1 MKKILISLLLFS
13 IYLFANEFT
22 SVEDSA
28 FGDNTQ
34 EEVLMEEPQN
44 FFVPK
49 NLYLSYTNHPTH
61 IYKNQRFEI
70 KVKALIT
77 RNNFDTIKTNFV
89 NDISMTP
96 LNEDN
101 QWEQD
106 PENPN
111 TFFNTFYFKAYEENF
126 KMPDIAVSLYDGE
139 QLVETRVLTSMEISF
154 SQIAKGDEKFTNV
167 IAKDFK
173 LVASK
178 SKQYTNK
185 EALTIL
191 DIEAF
196 ESNLEDFSIQGIE
209 DQGFTLIEDEYPKQH
224 IIYYV
229 VIPIHKKEITFT
241 YYNTT
246 INKLQTVKVPVV
258 FTEELVSTQ
267 TDLNPN
273 NSSFEFYKKVFVG
286 VLALLFLI
294 LFIWKRRYY
303 ILVLFLITTIVFI
316 VFAMPNKTVRLKAN
330 SVIYILPTKN
340 STIFRKISSEM
351 IVENMKKRNG
361 FIKVMFKS
369 GNENYIGWVK
379 EEDVIKN

>member
-13 IYLFANEFT
+13 IYLFANAFT

-28 FGDNTQ
+28 FGSSSQ
-34 EEVLMEEPQN
+34 EEVSIEESQSS
-44 FFVPK
+44 FVPK
-49 NLYLSYTNHPTH
+49 NLYLSYINHPKH

-70 KVKALIT
+70 KIKALIT
-77 RNNFDTIKTNFV
+77 RNNFDTIKTNFI

-96 LNEDN
+96 LNEDT

-106 PENPN
+106 PDNLN
-111 TFFNTFYFKAYEENF
+111 TYTNTFYFKAYEENF
-126 KMPDIAVSLYDGE
+126 KMPDIVVSLYDGT
-139 QLVETRVLTSMEISF
+139 QLVESRVLTSMDITF

-167 IAKDFK
+167 IAKDFT

-196 ESNLEDFSIQGIE
+196 ESNLEDFNIQNIE

-229 VIPIHKKEITFT
+229 VIPIHKKEISFT

-286 VLALLFLI
+286 VLALLFLL

-316 VFAMPNKTVRLKAN
+316 VFAMPNKTVRLKTN

-340 STIFRKISSEM
+340 STIFRKVSTEM
-351 IVENMKKRNG
+351 IVEDMKKRNG
-361 FIKVMFKS
+361 FIKIMFKS

>member
-13 IYLFANEFT
+13 IYLFANAFT

-28 FGDNTQ
+28 FGSSSQ
-34 EEVLMEEPQN
+34 EEVSIEESQSS
-44 FFVPK
+44 FVPK
-49 NLYLSYTNHPTH
+49 NLYLSYINHPKH

-70 KVKALIT
+70 KIKALIT
-77 RNNFDTIKTNFV
+77 RNNFDTIKTNFI

-96 LNEDN
+96 LNEDT

-106 PENPN
+106 PDNPN
-111 TFFNTFYFKAYEENF
+111 TYTNTFYFKAYEENF
-126 KMPDIAVSLYDGE
+126 KMPDIVVSLYDGT
-139 QLVETRVLTSMEISF
+139 QLVESRVLTSMDITF

-167 IAKDFK
+167 IAKDFT

-196 ESNLEDFSIQGIE
+196 ESNLEDFNIQNIE

-229 VIPIHKKEITFT
+229 VIPIHKKEISFT

-286 VLALLFLI
+286 VLALLFLL

-316 VFAMPNKTVRLKAN
+316 VFAMPNKTVRLKTN

-340 STIFRKISSEM
+340 STIFRKVSTEM
-351 IVENMKKRNG
+351 IVEDMKKRNG
-361 FIKVMFKS
+361 FIKIMFKS

>member
-13 IYLFANEFT
+13 IYLFANAFT

-28 FGDNTQ
+28 FGSSSQ
-34 EEVLMEEPQN
+34 EEVSIEESQSS
-44 FFVPK
+44 FVPK
-49 NLYLSYTNHPTH
+49 NLYLSYINHPKH

-70 KVKALIT
+70 KIKALIT
-77 RNNFDTIKTNFV
+77 RNNFDTIKTNFI

-96 LNEDN
+96 LNEDT

-106 PENPN
+106 PDNPN
-111 TFFNTFYFKAYEENF
+111 TYTNTFYFKAYEENF
-126 KMPDIAVSLYDGE
+126 KMPDIVVSLYDGT
-139 QLVETRVLTSMEISF
+139 QLVETRVLTSMDITF

-167 IAKDFK
+167 IAKDFT

-196 ESNLEDFSIQGIE
+196 ESNLEDFNIQNIE

-229 VIPIHKKEITFT
+229 VIPIHKKEISFT

-286 VLALLFLI
+286 VLALLFLL

-316 VFAMPNKTVRLKAN
+316 VFAMPNKTVRLKTN

-340 STIFRKISSEM
+340 STIFRKVSTEM
-351 IVENMKKRNG
+351 IVEDMKKRNG
-361 FIKVMFKS
+361 FIKIMFKS

>member
-1 MKKILISLLLFS
+1 VKKILISLLLFS
-13 IYLFANEFT
+13 IYLFANAFT

-28 FGDNTQ
+28 FGSSSQ
-34 EEVLMEEPQN
+34 EEVSIEESQSS
-44 FFVPK
+44 FVPK
-49 NLYLSYTNHPTH
+49 NLYLSYINHPKH

-70 KVKALIT
+70 KIKALIT
-77 RNNFDTIKTNFV
+77 RNNFDTIKTNFI

-96 LNEDN
+96 LNEDT

-106 PENPN
+106 PDNPN
-111 TFFNTFYFKAYEENF
+111 TYTNTFYFKAYEENF
-126 KMPDIAVSLYDGE
+126 KMPDIVVSLYDGT
-139 QLVETRVLTSMEISF
+139 QLVESRVLTSMDITF

-167 IAKDFK
+167 IAKDFT

-196 ESNLEDFSIQGIE
+196 ESNLEDFNIQNIE

-229 VIPIHKKEITFT
+229 VIPIHKKEISFT

-286 VLALLFLI
+286 VLALLFLL

-316 VFAMPNKTVRLKAN
+316 VFAMPNKTVRLKTN

-340 STIFRKISSEM
+340 STIFRKVSTEM
-351 IVENMKKRNG
+351 IVEDMKKRNG
-361 FIKVMFKS
+361 FIKIMFKS